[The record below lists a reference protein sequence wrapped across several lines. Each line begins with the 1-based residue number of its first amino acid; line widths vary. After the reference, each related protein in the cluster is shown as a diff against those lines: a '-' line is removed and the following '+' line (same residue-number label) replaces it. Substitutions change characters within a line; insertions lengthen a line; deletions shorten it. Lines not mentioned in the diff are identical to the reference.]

1 MRKELIKQ
9 VAYEK
14 FAETGY
20 NTHFSDIAKA
30 AGIRKQTIYN
40 YFDSKDDLFY
50 EIISREV
57 SDYFTEKANEIDA
70 LKGIEGSLIL
80 KTIFYSIMDYY
91 KDLKKLRFWRWL
103 LLIESKE
110 LFKRT
115 QEVIQ
120 ENEKIFS
127 SRLRDVVS
135 DLIKNEENVLPI
147 LQTYMVMIH
156 GTLDGML
163 LYSDSLYLET
173 FLENVCNTFW
183 NGIENT
189 YNIY

>member
-1 MRKELIKQ
+1 
-9 VAYEK
+9 
-14 FAETGY
+14 
-20 NTHFSDIAKA
+20 
-30 AGIRKQTIYN
+30 
-40 YFDSKDDLFY
+40 
-50 EIISREV
+50 
-57 SDYFTEKANEIDA
+57 
-70 LKGIEGSLIL
+70 
-80 KTIFYSIMDYY
+80 MDYY